1 MLPDADTVHRFW
13 HVVSEARHVL
23 NEAKE
28 KGHTSEQGEWWEM
41 VREVKEWVEG
51 RAWNTEE
58 LERRVRVLREGL
70 DID

>member
-1 MLPDADTVHRFW
+1 MFPDADTVHRFW
-13 HVVSEARHVL
+13 HVVSEARRVF

-28 KGHTSEQGEWWEM
+28 KGHTSEQGELWEM
-41 VREVKEWVEG
+41 VGEVKEWVEG

-58 LERRVRVLREGL
+58 LERSVRVLREGL